1 MPPINDDPNAM
12 GGDPSMGG
20 DPNAMDGDPSMG
32 GGDTNDMGGD
42 PSMDDDPN
50 EMGGDPSMDGEPN
63 EMGGDPSMDGEPSNA
78 ENDDTMSI
86 INQLSDTDKEAVRKY
101 AESMLSRDETKSDG
115 ESIEM
120 DGEQPPMMEQV
131 IFTKKQI
138 KKINENLLQTT
149 DDSDCR
155 DERKP
160 LDKRQSKISK
170 KSPFSQPKFS

>member
-42 PSMDDDPN
+42 PSMDDD
-50 EMGGDPSMDGEPN
+50 PN